1 LETTQKHNQDRTNT
15 DVIQIEVQPIH
26 PSQYAEARSNF
37 ADLQSKPT
45 KIIGMPRHTS
55 LHTADWIKT
64 SKYLSVIMSIC
75 AIWSLL
81 AVKSPAQ
88 DVRIDLSVAKHAP
101 EKATAQQLGIASSSG
116 KRQQP
121 RILAQNIGSTST
133 NIEINKDLRLQGITI
148 TQDSADKSLLTVK
161 GFINNRSERAHYIYY
176 IVAKFIANDT
186 AIKQT
191 VIPVNIDIEPG
202 QSKPFVHEIS
212 TDSVNLIVP
221 ATVKPLV
228 VKYEYR

>member
-1 LETTQKHNQDRTNT
+1 
-15 DVIQIEVQPIH
+15 VIQIEVQPIY

-45 KIIGMPRHTS
+45 KIIGMPRHTA
-55 LHTADWIKT
+55 LNTADWIKT

-75 AIWSLL
+75 AIWNLL
-81 AVKSPAQ
+81 AVKSLAQ
-88 DVRIDLSVAKHAP
+88 EVKIDLSGVTHTP
-101 EKATAQQLGIASSSG
+101 GKAISQQVGVASSPA
-116 KRQQP
+116 KRQQ
-121 RILAQNIGSTST
+121 RLVLAQNLDSTST

-202 QSKPFVHEIS
+202 QSKPFMHEIS

>member
-1 LETTQKHNQDRTNT
+1 
-15 DVIQIEVQPIH
+15 
-26 PSQYAEARSNF
+26 
-37 ADLQSKPT
+37 
-45 KIIGMPRHTS
+45 
-55 LHTADWIKT
+55 
-64 SKYLSVIMSIC
+64 MSIC

-81 AVKSPAQ
+81 AVQSPAQ
-88 DVRIDLSVAKHAP
+88 DVRIDFSVAKHP
-101 EKATAQQLGIASSSG
+101 PVKATSQQIGVAYSSG

-121 RILAQNIGSTST
+121 RVLAQNIDSPST

-202 QSKPFVHEIS
+202 QSKPFIHEIS
-212 TDSVNLIVP
+212 TDSVNSIAP
-221 ATVKPLV
+221 ATVKPLI